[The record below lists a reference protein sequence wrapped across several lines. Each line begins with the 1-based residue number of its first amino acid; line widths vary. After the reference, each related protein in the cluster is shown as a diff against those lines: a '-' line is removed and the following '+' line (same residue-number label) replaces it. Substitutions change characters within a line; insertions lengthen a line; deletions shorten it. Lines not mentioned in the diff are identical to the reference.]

1 MIFGDLRDIKTEKHV
16 TEVSLKR
23 KTGSRLCASEAFSY
37 ASAER
42 ATTGIRFFMRQP
54 QVFLP
59 ETASAY
65 FFLAGD
71 IM

>member
-16 TEVSLKR
+16 TEVMLKR
-23 KTGSRLCASEAFSY
+23 KPDPGCARAKHFPMLLRSEPQPGSGFL
-37 ASAER
+37 
-42 ATTGIRFFMRQP
+42 MRQP
-54 QVFLP
+54 QLFLP
-59 ETASAY
+59 ETTSAY

>member
-23 KTGSRLCASEAFSY
+23 KTGSRLCASEAFTY

-42 ATTGIRFFMRQP
+42 ATTGIRFFN
-54 QVFLP
+54 
-59 ETASAY
+59 ETASAVSS
-65 FFLAGD
+65 
-71 IM
+71 

>member
-23 KTGSRLCASEAFSY
+23 KTGSRLCASEAFTY

-42 ATTGIRFFMRQP
+42 ATTGIRFFLRQR
-54 QVFLP
+54 QLISSWQ
-59 ETASAY
+59 EISCIG
-65 FFLAGD
+65 LQAG
-71 IM
+71 